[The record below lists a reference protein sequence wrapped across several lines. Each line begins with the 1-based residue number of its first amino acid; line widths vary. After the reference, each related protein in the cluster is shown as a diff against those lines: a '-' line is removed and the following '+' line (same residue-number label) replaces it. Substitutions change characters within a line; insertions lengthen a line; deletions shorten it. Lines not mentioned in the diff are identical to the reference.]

1 MGDTRELL
9 QMLSDTLELSIES
22 KYLDDMT
29 KVLDGETMDS
39 IDYLQGLMNIKLL
52 FVAIVSKNTK
62 EKD

>member
-9 QMLSDTLELSIES
+9 QMLSDTLELSIEN
-22 KYLDDMT
+22 KYLDNMA

-62 EKD
+62 EKP